1 MRRSPTKPSMWMNPP
16 PAAPPTTMTRWLIV
30 VFVLAMALI
39 SGLSVVSLQGSRAA
53 FERRAL
59 DAAEN
64 VTHGMKQALLAEF
77 GRVGTGLQSVVL
89 ALEHEGGLSRAT
101 PEVIQRML
109 ATQRSLIP
117 ELPGFRIAD
126 AQGRLLYGP
135 GVPADGSLSVADR
148 DYFER
153 ARDVGD
159 DGLIVSE
166 PVLGRITQRW
176 IVLVVRRLADRD
188 GGFAGIVIASLD
200 AVVFERL
207 FEAVELGPKGAISL
221 RSAGLRL
228 IARRTGDP
236 EAAGGTGSNNVS
248 PQLVQAI
255 RAAPGEGNFV
265 ARTALDGVE
274 RVNSYLRVGTLPL
287 YVLVGL
293 ATDDFLVPWRQE
305 VLVVSTLAGL
315 LVLLLAAS
323 FWLARRAWARE
334 AQAQHDRRLLAQEQ
348 ALRALAEQHAEEL
361 DGLLRERNDMLDVM
375 AHEVRQPLNNASAA
389 LQGAATALA
398 GIGDTVASQRVV
410 RAQNVLGHVLASIDN
425 TLAVASLL
433 AGAGPIERSDTDI
446 DTLVAVTI
454 ADMPAAERGRIR
466 IERLTSA
473 RTASMDMSLM
483 RLALRNL
490 LSNALKY
497 APPGSEVTVRIAD
510 RDRPLALLIDVID
523 QGPGIDA
530 GLAGSMFE
538 RGVRGHHP
546 SGPSG
551 LGLGLHIVR
560 RVMQMHGGDVEI
572 VPDPRGFVMRLV
584 VDEAPND

>member
-1 MRRSPTKPSMWMNPP
+1 
-16 PAAPPTTMTRWLIV
+16 MTRWLLV
-30 VFVLAMALI
+30 VSALAIALI
-39 SGLSVVSLQGSRAA
+39 TGLSVVALHGSRVA

-64 VTHGMKQALLAEF
+64 VATGMKQALLAEF

-101 PEVIQRML
+101 PEVVQRLL

-126 AQGRLLYGP
+126 AQGQLLYGP

-148 DYFER
+148 DYFLR
-153 ARDVGD
+153 ARDTGD

-188 GGFAGIVIASLD
+188 GRFAGVVIASLD
-200 AVVFERL
+200 AVFFERL

-228 IARRTGDP
+228 IARRSGDP
-236 EAAGGTGSNNVS
+236 EVPGSSGSNNVS
-248 PQLVQAI
+248 PQLAATI
-255 RAAPGEGNFV
+255 RAAPDEGNYV
-265 ARTALDGVE
+265 APTALDGIE
-274 RVNSYLRVGTLPL
+274 RVNSYLRVGPLPL
-287 YVLVGL
+287 YVIVGL
-293 ATDDFLVPWRQE
+293 ATDDYLVPWRQE
-305 VLVVSTLAGL
+305 VRVVSTLAGL
-315 LVLLLAAS
+315 LVALLAVS
-323 FWLARRAWARE
+323 FWLARRAWLRE
-334 AQAQHDRRLLAQEQ
+334 AQAQHDRRLLSQEQ
-348 ALRALAEQHAEEL
+348 ALRAQAEQHAEEL
-361 DGLLRERNDMLDVM
+361 DGLLRERSDMLDVM

-389 LQGAATALA
+389 LQGAATALT
-398 GIGDTVASQRVV
+398 GLGDTVAAQRVV

-433 AGAGPIERSDTDI
+433 AGAGPIERTDTDI

-454 ADMPAAERGRIR
+454 ADMPHAERGRIR
-466 IERLTSA
+466 IERQTSA

-497 APPGSEVTVRIAD
+497 SPAGSEVTVRIAD
-510 RDRPLALLIDVID
+510 RDHPLALLLDVLD
-523 QGPGIDA
+523 HGPGIAA
-530 GLAGSMFE
+530 GQVTAMFE
-538 RGVRGHHP
+538 RGARGHHP
-546 SGPSG
+546 GGPAG

-560 RVMQMHGGDVEI
+560 RVMELHGGSVEV
-572 VPDPRGFVMRLV
+572 VPGEARFAMRLV
-584 VDEAPND
+584 LAEGPLD